1 MRTRDFD
8 RERSW
13 RRFDEDEEGWG
24 RAGERDYDDD
34 RGRRDREGQ
43 YGGEP
48 GRAYGR
54 PEYGPEGPYGKHG
67 MGREGYGRES
77 HFADGSD
84 RGREGEHF
92 GREGQGGSR
101 AGPEGWGREGDG
113 GPHVGRGPR
122 NYQRSDER
130 IREDVSEILT
140 QHGQVDA
147 SDIEVDVR
155 NGEVTLRGTVDS
167 RRSRRM
173 AEDAVEDVPGVRDVH
188 NDRRTGERR
197 SAVGGV
203 SEPGTRAPDGRGG
216 RLQLRTAK
224 EVIGSNGDHA
234 GRVKEVRDADFLVAR
249 RMRRDVYVP
258 FSAVMHVAEDRV
270 TLSIPVERA
279 DDMGWA
285 TPDAAGAR
293 PERGAARSMS
303 GELEQPRPS
312 TPTAVATGS
321 RTREQLL
328 ARITEGLAVC
338 DRTGDKIGTVGEV
351 HRPVAVAS
359 RAGGR
364 SRTSGESYLEVDT
377 GFLGLGKTLY
387 VPASS
392 ILDVTTDCVLLD
404 SERDRVDRMDWDQ
417 RPYSIP
423 E

>member
-8 RERSW
+8 RARPR

-34 RGRRDREGQ
+34 RGRSGPAGRD
-43 YGGEP
+43 GGSGYP
-48 GRAYGR
+48 YGR
-54 PEYGPEGPYGKHG
+54 QEYGREGPYGGYG
-67 MGREGYGRES
+67 MSREGYGRE
-77 HFADGSD
+77 GY
-84 RGREGEHF
+84 
-92 GREGQGGSR
+92 
-101 AGPEGWGREGDG
+101 G

-122 NYQRSDER
+122 NYRRSDER

-140 QHGQVDA
+140 QHGQIDA
-147 SDIEVDVR
+147 SDVEVDVR
-155 NGEVTLRGTVDS
+155 DGEVTLRGTVDS

-173 AEDAVEDVPGVRDVH
+173 AEDAVEDVPGVRDVQ
-188 NDRRTGERR
+188 NQLRVSERR
-197 SAVGGV
+197 SALGGA
-203 SEPGTRAPDGRGG
+203 SEPRTRAPAGPDGRGG
-216 RLQLRTAK
+216 RLQLRTGM
-224 EVIGSNGDHA
+224 EVIGSDGDDA

-258 FSAVMHVAEDRV
+258 FSAIMHVAEDRV
-270 TLSIPVERA
+270 TLSIPGERV

-285 TPDAAGAR
+285 TPDAAGTGR
-293 PERGAARSMS
+293 QRGAARSTS
-303 GELEQPRPS
+303 GELEQPPPS

-351 HRPVAVAS
+351 HRPVAAAS

-404 SERDRVDRMDWDQ
+404 TERDRVERMDWDQ
-417 RPYSIP
+417 RPSSIP